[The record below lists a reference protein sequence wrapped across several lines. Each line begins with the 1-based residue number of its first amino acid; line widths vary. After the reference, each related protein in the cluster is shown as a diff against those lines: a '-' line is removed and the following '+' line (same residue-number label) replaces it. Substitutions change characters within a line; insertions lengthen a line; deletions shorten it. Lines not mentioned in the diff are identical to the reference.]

1 MLGHGKLAF
10 WVFFMIL
17 IQSLIEIPTHM
28 SSVLLKMLMYLWYQ
42 QIWQWPSGAAA
53 RRQVQTVRAS
63 QMALGPYLLA
73 AERSLN
79 IPLKCIWDAP
89 KVAVLICPSISAFKD
104 GEQEKKDGEI
114 LSGHQFPVMNS
125 SLQISKS
132 EICASAISRAFSVQT
147 LSLLLSFLTW
157 LLT

>member
-1 MLGHGKLAF
+1 MLGCGKLAF

-17 IQSLIEIPTHM
+17 IQGLIEIPTHM

-53 RRQVQTVRAS
+53 GRQVQTVRAS
-63 QMALGPYLLA
+63 QMALGAYLLA

-79 IPLKCIWDAP
+79 IPLKCIWDAS
-89 KVAVLICPSISAFKD
+89 KVAVLVCPSISAFKD
-104 GEQEKKDGEI
+104 SEQEKKDGEI

-132 EICASAISRAFSVQT
+132 EICASAIPGHF
-147 LSLLLSFLTW
+147 LCKLPSLLLSFLTW